1 MNEEQQISEGIDAPS
16 DTVAQAEVA
25 NPPDSQP
32 QSIEHYYQLMHSRCG
47 EILNESFAFDTSGL
61 QRVSHNFIPDLEKWI
76 ALLSSRPEV
85 DLLRAALREYQFAL
99 LALLLGQYR
108 QAFMALRLFLEL
120 ALGSVFLSANELQL
134 RVWLRGRRDI
144 NWRPLV
150 SPDDG
155 VLSKF
160 FVDAFFDTLGDD
172 AANYRA
178 IAERVYRECS
188 EYVHGNAAT
197 HSALPEDLRFVSTVF
212 SDWHEKAA
220 SIRLVI
226 SFALVARY
234 LKTLN
239 QDERNSLEAIVLDQ
253 LRHVTVIREV
263 FEQE

>member
-1 MNEEQQISEGIDAPS
+1 MNEETPIPEAIKAPA
-16 DTVAQAEVA
+16 DTNAQAEA
-25 NPPDSQP
+25 TKPSAAQPPAIDA
-32 QSIEHYYQLMHSRCG
+32 YYRLMHSQCG
-47 EILNESFAFDTSGL
+47 EILNESFAFDSSGMH
-61 QRVSHNFIPDLEKWI
+61 RVSHNFISDLEKWI

-99 LALLLGQYR
+99 LALVLGQYR

-160 FVDAFFDTLGDD
+160 FIDAFFDTLGDE

-197 HSALPEDLRFVSTVF
+197 HDALPEQLRFVSTVF

-220 SIRLVI
+220 STRLVI
-226 SFALVARY
+226 SFALAARY
-234 LKTLN
+234 LEGLN
-239 QDERNSLEAIVLDQ
+239 KDERNSMEAIVLEQ
-253 LRHVTVIREV
+253 LRHVTIIREL